1 MQISSSKQKYLK
13 DDIREVCLH
22 LQQMEAEFQGN
33 IINGCHYFTIVY
45 IKARKLT
52 FFYFVCSSQ
61 SVSVRYLSRISEVHE
76 DSPSE
81 VPGSPNP
88 STPDSL
94 FGIAP
99 RKLRNVEDEDFSPN
113 YSQPN
118 KTGNSSEISS
128 QQNYFSQAWAAEKQR
143 PLSRNSDRMEE
154 QLLQVPTAQQSSL
167 QSWTQSRVWL
177 TAPNSQVSTQ
187 GANIL

>member
-1 MQISSSKQKYLK
+1 MILVRSASISNRWRQSFKVILLMDAIILLLFMLK
-13 DDIREVCLH
+13 HWSWHC
-22 LQQMEAEFQGN
+22 
-33 IINGCHYFTIVY
+33 FT
-45 IKARKLT
+45 
-52 FFYFVCSSQ
+52 FCSSQ
-61 SVSVRYLSRISEVHE
+61 SVSIRYLSRISEVHE

-81 VPGSPNP
+81 VPGSPN
-88 STPDSL
+88 SSSPDSL

-118 KTGNSSEISS
+118 KTDNSSDISS

-143 PLSRNSDRMEE
+143 PLSRNSERMEE
-154 QLLQVPTAQQSSL
+154 QLLQVPIAQQSSL
-167 QSWTQSRVWL
+167 QSWTQNRVWL

-187 GANIL
+187 GAKILLCYVSLTLLL